1 MERDMKIKVGCLE
14 ESDTYFLFCSSGGP
28 SSFHSSASFCIPRFS
43 SLLRPST
50 VVVKASGYVAR
61 YAGVPGAAFDCLD
74 ASLDTLSA
82 YCTLTAS
89 LRQYIYLVVFV
100 PSMWL
105 WDFGRTCHGLDGFDR
120 ARRLVGVVDPRQC
133 FLLAVAP
140 VGLMCK
146 TNTGMQT
153 FLRSSG
159 RAWLSSLA
167 FAMISFT
174 VAARILAL
182 ASLLL
187 ASL

>member
-1 MERDMKIKVGCLE
+1 MDRDE
-14 ESDTYFLFCSSGGP
+14 DQSGLSG
-28 SSFHSSASFCIPRFS
+28 RMRYLL
-43 SLLRPST
+43 SLLFIWW
-50 VVVKASGYVAR
+50 
-61 YAGVPGAAFDCLD
+61 AFLIPFICQLLHPPLFLL
-74 ASLDTLSA
+74 AQAFNS
-82 YCTLTAS
+82 CGQS
-89 LRQYIYLVVFV
+89 LRVCGQICWCPRCSILLLGCQFGHSICILNTNCVSQMIYLVVFV

-120 ARRLVGVVDPRQC
+120 ARWLVGVVDPCQC

-140 VGLMCK
+140 VSLMCK

-167 FAMISFT
+167 FATISFT